1 MSFDFDSHR
10 NKAEIDYG
18 RVKPIYEAF
27 AFEIERVLKVTLTPT
42 INIHEF
48 QARAKTMQSFLKK
61 ACKPSKTNPLKP
73 RYPNP
78 LMDLTDLA
86 GVRVIAFFPKNLD
99 EIETSIRKAGF
110 VIKERRN
117 IGEER
122 FEAGEFGYQ
131 SIHLLV
137 ELPENRKQ
145 LEENKN
151 FRDLVCEIQ
160 VRTILQHAWAEMEH
174 DIQYKSSEEIPPTL
188 RRRFLALAGM
198 IEIADREFQAIQDE
212 DAKLKQSV
220 KSSLEDELT
229 GNFGETEKI
238 TKSDAVSSNKKYTTD
253 KLSPAEINSR
263 SARLLVAQGKYE
275 AAVSLY
281 NDKISVNP
289 TDFLLYA
296 GRSKAR
302 FLSGDTRGAIED
314 INKAISGVP
323 DDDRLKRLKEQYEE
337 GYVTKVPTIDFWTLV
352 NEGNDL
358 LRNGN
363 AEEAFGNYSKAQELG
378 FSYGLATFNKAMA
391 RILAHDCDGA
401 SFFVEQLTI
410 FPDSP
415 MQYSILGLKAV
426 IAAACNNSQV
436 KKYKEL
442 EERFNQNSFNF
453 DFSQSPLRHLEKGFV
468 SRDGNVKNTIQK
480 VFDLLKASKS

>member
-1 MSFDFDSHR
+1 M
-10 NKAEIDYG
+10 
-18 RVKPIYEAF
+18 P
-27 AFEIERVLKVTLTPT
+27 
-42 INIHEF
+42 
-48 QARAKTMQSFLKK
+48 SFLKK
-61 ACKPSKTNPLKP
+61 ACKPSKTNPLEP
-73 RYPNP
+73 RYPTP
-78 LMDLTDLA
+78 LTDLTDLA

-99 EIETSIRKAGF
+99 EIEKLIRKAGF
-110 VIKERRN
+110 IIRERRN

-137 ELPENRKQ
+137 ELPENRKE

-174 DIQYKSSEEIPPTL
+174 DIQYKSSEEIPSTL

-229 GNFGETEKI
+229 ENFGETEKI
-238 TKSDAVSSNKKYTTD
+238 SKTESTSSAKKHLTKN
-253 KLSPAEINSR
+253 LSPAEINSK

-281 NDKISVNP
+281 NDKISVKP
-289 TDFLLYA
+289 SDYLLYA

-337 GYVTKVPTIDFWTLV
+337 GYVAKVPTVDSWTLV
-352 NEGNDL
+352 NAGNEL

-378 FSYGLATFNKAMA
+378 FSYGSATFNKSMA
-391 RILAHDCDGA
+391 RILAHDCDGS

-410 FPDSP
+410 FPESA
-415 MQYSILGLKAV
+415 MEISILGLRAI
-426 IAAACNNSQV
+426 IAATCNASYT

-442 EERFNQNSFNF
+442 EEKINGNSFKF
-453 DFSQSPLRHLEKGFV
+453 DFSQSPLRHLEKGIIT
-468 SRDGNVKNTIQK
+468 RDGNLKPNVEKT
-480 VFDLLKASKS
+480 FRLLKTIKS